1 MKKLSFVC
9 CLALF
14 GISSL
19 VAQTPTEE
27 ALAGNICMSN
37 GQFEEAQLHF
47 LSAYNKS
54 ENSDSSLYYGSL
66 YLDALERGGE
76 SEKIDSFKRVLREFL
91 NNPDISNDIK
101 SHYYTKS
108 GWIAFR
114 QNEPN
119 KALILADS
127 ALMPDI
133 GLFVKSL
140 ALSLKG
146 TVLSV
151 MGEVDKGLDE
161 LLLAEKIMDKL
172 DYSGKDYGVTL
183 MNIGNGYATKNNNL
197 KSRDYFYAACEILMD
212 YYGEQHPHYYII
224 KLFYSRELTERNEF
238 QKANE
243 VILECLDHFEKENDF
258 NSLTHCYYNLTDN
271 SLKAGDYR
279 KALVYLEIN
288 LGNSKENGK
297 DTTYNYAV
305 ILNTMVT
312 CLKDLG
318 RMEEAEIRLK
328 ELETLCQKYPD
339 IDQWFYK
346 GVMSNKALIFSEKG
360 EYAAAEEIYSDLE
373 NYIIQNYG
381 EDSEVLAEHHFYR
394 ADNFKAMGKYNE
406 ALKYHGL
413 STKFYNKYYDSLNW
427 NNISNIIQE
436 GKILEEMGNLDH
448 ALEKY
453 ILAKEKFDKGFGVIS
468 GKSTMANDFRTVS
481 GRDELYTHLIRIL
494 ALKSETGPLP
504 DHLFELASDWMDE
517 ARNYY
522 NLLISELFQV
532 ENTEYLI
539 KQFHD
544 LGSFGQYIYYRKYQQ
559 SKDEQ
564 HIMNALSLAEL
575 TKNYARRILLNDKE
589 AKKIVNIPDSLLKV
603 DRDFNKKIQYYES
616 FLNKEFNEEVVYRLN
631 KLRSEWDEF
640 IDYLEEQ
647 FPKYYQLK
655 YDPHTAS
662 AEHIQAFA
670 KDNSI
675 NVLYYFKGND
685 ALFSYLV
692 NGVEVQMNFSP
703 DIGSM
708 DSLINSYRIA
718 MVNNDVQEFYKS
730 GSELYELTWSPWKNA
745 FNHDHI
751 CVVPDG
757 ALSYLNFETLPT
769 SHGVKV
775 NSFRDMHYLINDYNI
790 YYRYEFTSGIENQ
803 TFLNPVN
810 ETCENGIAF
819 VPVFDDE
826 VYKKAKVVSLP
837 WSSSL
842 AQFLENQLGLQVF
855 EGKSAT
861 KENFQGN
868 SSRADLLHFST
879 HAYTN
884 DEFPMQS
891 YLIFAGENN
900 LVDSLTALEVI
911 ESDLKARLAL
921 LSACQT
927 GLSEY
932 KVGFGLQSLS
942 WSFEY
947 AGCKNFLVSLWSI
960 DDESSAEVLHDF
972 YKNLE
977 KGSELSVTES
987 LRKAKL
993 DFLHSTGMQ
1002 KANPFYWAGMIYIGN
1017 DMDLTFEADQSNIYW
1032 LFVLLPIVLILL
1044 FWRQKKKR

>member
-1 MKKLSFVC
+1 MKKLLLVF
-9 CLALF
+9 CLGLF
-14 GISSL
+14 WISPL
-19 VAQTPTEE
+19 IAQSPSEE
-27 ALAGNICMSN
+27 ARAGDICMSN
-37 GQFEEAQLHF
+37 GQFEDAQMLF
-47 LSAYNKS
+47 LSAYN
-54 ENSDSSLYYGSL
+54 NSKDPDSSLYYGSL

-76 SEKIDSFKRVLREFL
+76 IKKVDSFNRILRVYLHR
-91 NNPDISNDIK
+91 PDISNDIK

-114 QNEPN
+114 QSEQK

-127 ALMPDI
+127 ALIPDI

-151 MGEVDKGLDE
+151 MGDVDKGLDD
-161 LLLAEKIMDKL
+161 LLLAEKIMEKI

-183 MNIGNGYATKNNNL
+183 MNIGNGYATKNDNL

-238 QKANE
+238 QKAKE
-243 VILECLDHFEKENDF
+243 VILECLDHFEKTNDF

-288 LGNSKENGK
+288 LGLSNENAQ
-297 DTTYNYAV
+297 DTTYNHAV

-312 CLKDLG
+312 CLKDLE

-328 ELETLCQKYPD
+328 ELETLCQKYPS

-346 GVMSNKALIFSEKG
+346 GVMSNKALIYSEKG
-360 EYAAAEEIYSDLE
+360 EFPAAEEIYSDLE
-373 NYIIQNYG
+373 NYIIKNYG
-381 EDSEVLAEHHFYR
+381 KESEVLAEHYYFR
-394 ADNFKAMGKYNE
+394 ADNFKAMGKFEE

-413 STKFYNKYYDSLNW
+413 SEKFYSKYYDSLNW
-427 NNISNIIQE
+427 NNISTIIQE
-436 GKILEEMGNLDH
+436 GKILEEMGALDL

-453 ILAKEKFDKGFGVIS
+453 VLAKEKFDKGFGVIS
-468 GKSTMANDFRTVS
+468 GKSNMANDFRTVS

-504 DHLFELASDWMDE
+504 DHLFEQARNWMDE
-517 ARNYY
+517 ARIYY

-544 LGSFGQYIYYRKYQQ
+544 LGSYGQYIYYREYQQ
-559 SKDEQ
+559 NKNEE
-564 HIMNALSLAEL
+564 HVMNALSLAEL

-589 AKKIVNIPDSLLKV
+589 AKKIVNIPDSLLEV

-616 FLNKEFNEEVVYRLN
+616 FLNKEFNEDAVYRLN

-640 IDYLEEQ
+640 IDHLEQ
-647 FPKYYQLK
+647 RFPKYYQLK
-655 YDPHTAS
+655 YDPHTAT
-662 AEHIQAFA
+662 AKHIQEFT
-670 KDNSI
+670 KDNNI
-675 NVLYYFKGND
+675 NILYYFVGND

-692 NGVEVQMNFSP
+692 NEDGVKMNYLP
-703 DIGSM
+703 GMGSL
-708 DSLINSYRIA
+708 DSLVNSYRIA
-718 MVNNDVQEFYKS
+718 MENNDVQEFFTL
-730 GSELYELTWSPWKNA
+730 GSRLYEMTW
-745 FNHDHI
+745 NHWSNSFTQDQI

-757 ALSYLNFETLPT
+757 SLSYLNFETLP
-769 SHGVKV
+769 SGKNEEV
-775 NSFRDMHYLINDYNI
+775 NSFKDIHYLISDFNI
-790 YYRYEFTSGIENQ
+790 YYRYEFTSGIYNENF
-803 TFLNPVN
+803 TRRKNDI
-810 ETCENGIAF
+810 CENGMAF
-819 VPVFDDE
+819 VPVFDNE
-826 VYKKAKVVSLP
+826 TYKETQVISLP

-842 AQFLENQLGLQVF
+842 AEFLEEKLGIQVF
-855 EGKSAT
+855 EGESAT
-861 KENFQGN
+861 KGNFQEN
-868 SSRADLLHFST
+868 SAKADLLHFST

-891 YLIFAGENN
+891 YLIFAGKEN
-900 LVDSLTALEVI
+900 LIDSLTALEVI
-911 ESDLKARLAL
+911 ESDLQASLAL

-932 KVGFGLQSLS
+932 RVGFGLQSLS

-960 DDESSAEVLHDF
+960 DDESSAEVLRDF

-977 KGSELSVTES
+977 KGNDLSVTEA

-993 DFLHSTGMQ
+993 DLLSSAGMQ
-1002 KANPFYWAGMIYIGN
+1002 KANPYYWAGMIYIGN
-1017 DMDLTFEADQSNIYW
+1017 DMDLTFEPDQSNIYW

-1044 FWRQKKKR
+1044 FWRQNKKR